1 MTITKKPSRGKS
13 SAPKPSAA
21 AHPEEFIQAADHP
34 VTPAAIV
41 EDAPSPELVAPV
53 SAPVSA
59 QATEADTVKKDKD
72 KAKDKKKKD
81 KKKDKKK
88 EAVLIRFENSQLE
101 KIDGRAEALGLS
113 RAAFVRMAVAQT
125 LAK

>member
-59 QATEADTVKKDKD
+59 QATEADTVKKDK
-72 KAKDKKKKD
+72 AKDKKKKD

-88 EAVLIRFENSQLE
+88 EAVLIRFENGQLE
-101 KIDGRAEALGLS
+101 EIDSRAEALGLS